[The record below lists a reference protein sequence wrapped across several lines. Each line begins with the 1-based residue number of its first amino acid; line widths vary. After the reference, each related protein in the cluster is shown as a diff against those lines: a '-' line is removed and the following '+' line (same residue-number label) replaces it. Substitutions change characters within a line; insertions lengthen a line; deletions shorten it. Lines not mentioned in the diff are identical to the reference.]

1 MMKIFREDLSFGE
14 IIKKIRETKYATYKE
29 AAKEANFSAEYW
41 RQIETQGRLPSVEII
56 SKIAK
61 TFSLN
66 EVEKKKL
73 IFLAH
78 KEKAPK
84 EVKEFLKTDIAV
96 AGRKPTKLDAQEKRR
111 IPLIAYVSAGK
122 PFECEV
128 SEFELIDL
136 PMGVR
141 PDEAHLYYAVRVR
154 GDSMLPFLKD
164 GVTLIIRKNSRE
176 SIANN
181 DTVIFRDNDHNCW
194 VKHVQFSDDLLIFKS
209 FNPAYS
215 PIVKQKTN
223 VMQMEKIECVI
234 F

>member
-1 MMKIFREDLSFGE
+1 MMEIFRADLSFGE
-14 IIKKIRETKYATYKE
+14 IIKQIRETRYDTYKE
-29 AAKEANFSAEYW
+29 AAKEVNFSAEYW
-41 RQIETQGRLPSVEII
+41 RQIETQGKIPSVEII
-56 SKIAK
+56 SRIAK

-96 AGRKPTKLDAQEKRR
+96 GGPKPTKPKPAQTK
-111 IPLIAYVSAGK
+111 IPLVAYVSAGE
-122 PFECEV
+122 PFECEA
-128 SEFELIDL
+128 SEFDYIDL
-136 PMGVR
+136 PLYLPPENVDR
-141 PDEAHLYYAVRVR
+141 YYAVRVR
-154 GDSMLPFLKD
+154 GASMLPFLKD
-164 GVTLIIRKNSRE
+164 GATLIVKKE
-176 SIANN
+176 SWGNIVNN

-209 FNPAYS
+209 FNPAY
-215 PIVKQKTN
+215 PDIVKQKTE
-223 VMQMEKIECVI
+223 VIQMERVECVI